1 MVNLVLEHLPVFT
14 FPHSKLDALILLE
27 ESTKELLPVNLR
39 LLGKEVIK
47 LVFQIVLSEFS
58 HRVFCLFCLFI
69 VCILLPLLLP
79 QIVAGVTFGGR

>member
-1 MVNLVLEHLPVFT
+1 MWKAYFGIDILVQRQVVNLVLEHLPVFA

-47 LVFQIVLSEFS
+47 FVFQIVLSEFR
-58 HRVFCLFCLFI
+58 HR
-69 VCILLPLLLP
+69 
-79 QIVAGVTFGGR
+79 